1 MARSPSPIIALGEDL
16 VLDVAVAP
24 EALASRLRGRINQR
38 PKRAF
43 GILKVSDE
51 WIGVVQGND
60 FAVWERRQHAM
71 RAEGRIRRVRG
82 GSRVEARIELT
93 RRSAVLMAVFF
104 ALFAVAAIGLL
115 GRPGGMGISPATIAL
130 AFLAG
135 LGTLAVFWAG
145 SLRQRAALR
154 RFLTEVFEER
164 T

>member
-1 MARSPSPIIALGEDL
+1 MFTFTPLYS
-16 VLDVAVAP
+16 
-24 EALASRLRGRINQR
+24 
-38 PKRAF
+38 
-43 GILKVSDE
+43 
-51 WIGVVQGND
+51 
-60 FAVWERRQHAM
+60 
-71 RAEGRIRRVRG
+71 
-82 GSRVEARIELT
+82 
-93 RRSAVLMAVFF
+93 MAVFF

-154 RFLTEVFEER
+154 RFLTEVFVEP